1 MNAILLT
8 CEANYGDEFDCQQL
22 AIVFGAS
29 MQQVQEALKK
39 ACSRE
44 EDLEE
49 GEEPA
54 QQPSWRRDYGP
65 EMYFG
70 TNEFLDGDTVLET
83 TEMKEITVAEAEQL
97 MKLLGITR
105 NKVDNQYEL
114 YNFGT
119 GVLTHI
125 EDHLPEEQE

>member
-8 CEANYGDEFDCQQL
+8 CEANYGDEFDCQQF

-29 MQQVQEALKK
+29 MQQVQEALKR
-39 ACSRE
+39 ACLYE

-54 QQPSWRRDYGP
+54 QQPDWYRDYSP

-70 TNEFLDGDTVLET
+70 TNEFLDGDTVLEA
-83 TEMKEITVAEAEQL
+83 TEMKEITVVEAETL
-97 MKLLGITR
+97 MRLLGMERTR
-105 NKVDNQYEL
+105 LGRKFEI

-125 EDHLPEEQE
+125 EDHLYVEE